1 MTDEAF
7 EVMYCPN
14 THDFSRAFVRTVL
27 VLLFVVAYFSVAQ
40 ERQVWEERQVWVR
53 QRGFLPGW
61 NLRPESVHLVD
72 LPEWESRYSFGVEIY
87 LEEAV

>member
-14 THDFSRAFVRTVL
+14 THDFSRAFVGTVL
-27 VLLFVVAYFSVAQ
+27 VLLFVVAYFFMAQ
-40 ERQVWEERQVWVR
+40 ERQVGVR
-53 QRGFLPGW
+53 QRGLLLGW
-61 NLRPESVHLVD
+61 NLRPESVYLVD
-72 LPEWESRYSFGVEIY
+72 LPQWEFRYLFGVELY